1 MSNTVWILFN
11 ALILLLLALDLF
23 WFNRKAH
30 VVSIRE
36 ALLWSA
42 FWISLSVLFN
52 IFIYYWLGA
61 ELALEFTAGYLIE
74 KSLSV
79 DNLFVFLMLFSYFKV
94 PAIHQH
100 KVLFWGILGAIVFR
114 AIFIFAGI
122 ELLHRFQWTVYILG
136 GFLVFAGLKMIFQ
149 KEKELQPEKNILLR
163 LIRLMVPVTPD
174 YHEGKFWVTTKGIL
188 HATPLFVVLLIVET
202 TDIVFAVDSVP
213 AVLAV
218 STNPFIVYSSNI
230 FAILGLR
237 SLYFALSGIMNLFH
251 YLKFG
256 LALILA
262 FVGTKI
268 ILTAW
273 WHIDIA
279 WALGIVGFIL
289 LFSIL
294 LSLLFPKKG
303 HSNQAL

>member
-1 MSNTVWILFN
+1 MNSTAWILFN
-11 ALILLLLALDLF
+11 GLILALLALDLF

-30 VVSIRE
+30 EISIKE
-36 ALLWSA
+36 ALAWSA
-42 FWISLSVLFN
+42 FWIGLAVLFN
-52 IFIYYWLGA
+52 IFIYYWLGTKA
-61 ELALEFTAGYLIE
+61 ALEFTAGYLIE

-79 DNLFVFLMLFSYFKV
+79 DNLFVFLMLFGYFKV
-94 PAIHQH
+94 PSIYQH

-122 ELLHRFQWTVYILG
+122 ELLNRFHFTVYILG

-149 KEKELQPEKNILLR
+149 KEKEIHPEKNPILR
-163 LIRLMVPVTPD
+163 LMRKLVPVTSD
-174 YHEGKFWVTTKGIL
+174 YHGGNFWVKQRGLL
-188 HATPLFVVLLIVET
+188 HATPMLAVLLIVET

-218 STNPFIVYSSNI
+218 SKDPFIVYSSNI

-256 LALILA
+256 LALILV
-262 FVGTKI
+262 FVGAKI
-268 ILTAW
+268 TLSSW
-273 WHIDIA
+273 WHLEIG
-279 WALGIVGFIL
+279 WALGVVGLIL
-289 LFSIL
+289 FGSIL
-294 LSLLFPKKG
+294 ISLLFPQRAHVK
-303 HSNQAL
+303 